1 MSEPKNLIEESV
13 KQCIAP
19 IMECVMDLVNMI
31 DRISYVALKGANGP
45 VSYDKQAHALAMNMG
60 EMNKILKRMATMQ
73 RSDLEILL
81 EVLNGCQDKRLIL
94 GDMAAG
100 LVSRIRREK
109 LPVCATDNKRV
120 VTALAEIVRDSIID
134 RVQDNN

>member
-1 MSEPKNLIEESV
+1 MKEPKNLIEESV
-13 KQCIAP
+13 KRCIAP
-19 IMECVMDLVNMI
+19 IMECVMDLVNML
-31 DRISYVALKGANGP
+31 DRVGYVEHKGKKGP
-45 VSYDKQAHALAMNMG
+45 VSYDKMAHALAMNMG

-73 RSDLEILL
+73 RVDLEILL
-81 EVLNGCQDKRLIL
+81 EVLNGCHDTRLIL

-120 VTALAEIVRDSIID
+120 VTALALIVREGIEE
-134 RVQDNN
+134 RVSNQ

>member
-1 MSEPKNLIEESV
+1 
-13 KQCIAP
+13 
-19 IMECVMDLVNMI
+19 
-31 DRISYVALKGANGP
+31 
-45 VSYDKQAHALAMNMG
+45 
-60 EMNKILKRMATMQ
+60 MQ

-94 GDMAAG
+94 GDMATG

-120 VTALAEIVRDSIID
+120 VTALAVIVREAVEE
-134 RVQDNN
+134 RVGK